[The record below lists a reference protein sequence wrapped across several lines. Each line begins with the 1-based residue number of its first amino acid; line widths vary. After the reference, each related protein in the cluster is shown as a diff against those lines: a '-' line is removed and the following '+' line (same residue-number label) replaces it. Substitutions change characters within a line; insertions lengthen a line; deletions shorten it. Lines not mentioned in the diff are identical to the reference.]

1 MGCKG
6 PVTHASCSTRHFN
19 EIADCWPIGLGI
31 PCVGCT
37 EKGVVWSMGTFETVP
52 IHLATPP
59 DTYPP
64 IYSGTGG
71 IKVGAAALVGAVAG
85 AVGGAT
91 WVASQRFQSSQE
103 AGVER
108 VATDRAHAEKLK
120 ASSGKP
126 IEKKED

>member
-1 MGCKG
+1 
-6 PVTHASCSTRHFN
+6 
-19 EIADCWPIGLGI
+19 
-31 PCVGCT
+31 
-37 EKGVVWSMGTFETVP
+37 
-52 IHLATPP
+52 
-59 DTYPP
+59 
-64 IYSGTGG
+64 
-71 IKVGAAALVGAVAG
+71 VGAAALVGAVAG